1 MVGQSVWRI
10 GANVAVVAALVLTGC
25 APAPVAPAPPATG
38 GAAPAAATPERAAE
52 QKLRMSTQSL
62 NPSIAPEAYGVLV
75 WLNSMVFDSLTRLDE
90 KLQPIPGVAE
100 RWEALPNGEGW
111 RFFLRKDMVWPN
123 GDKLTAADVAWTMN
137 TMIATRWLGVSNF
150 PAVTSARQVDDW
162 TVDFLT
168 RQPDI
173 STLINGAYFFVV
185 PQKIYEQLGKDA
197 FGLKPQGSGPYE
209 VVDFKPADSVV
220 WRLRPGYTHP
230 YRKANLTEISVRA
243 IPEPATAIA
252 GLRTGELDFVIGV
265 TNIEQA
271 EAAERAGLKIFRR
284 VTSNYVLLVDR
295 DASRNN
301 PLGSKQVRLALNYAI
316 DRELIAKTIFKGTA
330 IPMGQLGLPG
340 APMHV
345 EDLKPFPFDQ
355 RRARELL
362 AQAGYPIGFTLPLG
376 FDFAPAFHS
385 EPLTLAV
392 QDFFKQVGVEAKI
405 NTWDAS
411 VWQDKLF
418 GRNNQTRGDLYA
430 ITYGDANGLMTFG
443 RSLLT
448 CASPQAVLVCVPEFD
463 RFMNLAYGEPDAA
476 RRAQYLQQANRAFV
490 EELPAI
496 FVTASGPTYVMRP
509 TVQGFAPPNVTFF
522 TFDGVFLTR

>member
-1 MVGQSVWRI
+1 MMGHSFRVRVGSI
-10 GANVAVVAALVLTGC
+10 VVIAGLALAACT
-25 APAPVAPAPPATG
+25 PAPPSTSPPSG
-38 GAAPAAATPERAAE
+38 GAAPAATTPERAAE
-52 QKLRMSTQSL
+52 QKLRMSSQSI
-62 NPSIAPEAYGVLV
+62 NPSIAPEAYGILV
-75 WLNSMVFDSLTRLDE
+75 WFNSMVFDSLTRLDD
-90 KLQPIPGVAE
+90 KLQPVPGVAE

-111 RFFLRKDMVWPN
+111 RFFIRKDMVWPN

-137 TMIATRWLGVSNF
+137 TMIASRWLGVSNF
-150 PAVTSARQVDDW
+150 PAVTGARQIDDW

-173 STLINGAYFFVV
+173 STLVNGAYFFVV

-209 VVDFKPADSVV
+209 VVDFKPSDTVV
-220 WRLRPGYTHP
+220 WRLRSGYNHP
-230 YRKANLTEISVRA
+230 YRTANLTEITLRA
-243 IPEPATAIA
+243 IPEPATALA

-271 EAAERAGLKIFRR
+271 EAAERAGLKIHRR

-295 DASRNN
+295 DNSRNS
-301 PLGSKQVRLALNYAI
+301 PLSNKLVRQALNYAI
-316 DRELIAKTIFKGTA
+316 DRELIAKNIFKGTA

-345 EDLKPFPFDQ
+345 EELKPYPFDQ
-355 RRARELL
+355 RRAKELL
-362 AQAGYPIGFTLPLG
+362 AQAGYPNGFTLPLG
-376 FDFAPAFHS
+376 YDFSPAFHS
-385 EPLTLAV
+385 EALTLAV
-392 QDFFKQVGVEAKI
+392 QDFFKQVGVETKI
-405 NTWDAS
+405 NSWDAN

-418 GRNNQTRGDLYA
+418 GRNNQTRGDIYA
-430 ITYGDANGLMTFG
+430 VTYGDANGLMTFG

-448 CASPQAVLVCVPEFD
+448 CNNAQAVLVCVPEFD

-476 RRAQYLQQANRAFV
+476 KRAQYLQQANRAFV
-490 EELPAI
+490 DELPAV

-509 TVQGFAPPNVTFF
+509 VVQGFAPVNVTFF
-522 TFDGVFLTR
+522 TFDGVFLTK